1 MSLLNSAKK
10 YALKNKDKVAA
21 GVEKTTDVIDK
32 KTGGKHTDKLRKLDE
47 AAAKFAG
54 KPAPAA
60 TTPEPTP
67 AQPAP
72 AQPTPVAAEPPTQEP
87 G

>member
-1 MSLLNSAKK
+1 MSLLNSAKNF
-10 YALKNKDKVAA
+10 ALKNKDKVAA
-21 GVEKTTDVIDK
+21 GVEKATDVIDK

-47 AAAKFAG
+47 AAAMFAG
-54 KPAPAA
+54 KPAPTA

-67 AQPAP
+67 SE
-72 AQPTPVAAEPPTQEP
+72 PTPSAPTPAAAEPPTPEP

>member
-21 GVEKTTDVIDK
+21 GVEKATDVIDK

-72 AQPTPVAAEPPTQEP
+72 AQPTPVAAEPPTPEP